1 MATKDEKRMET
12 MPLRCTR
19 RTKYEH
25 LREANNNETLIQV
38 SLDE

>member
-19 RTKYEH
+19 RTKYEQ
-25 LREANNNETLIQV
+25 LREAHNHEPLIQV
-38 SLDE
+38 TLDE